1 MTTMTTKEMFELSRE
16 IYSRLNDY
24 RHDIASAIIVIMNE
38 RGVKEIDLKKTRED
52 CKKKGLTDVAECFE
66 YIANGNIV
74 DIYNYN
80 EEKTLECYIDRV
92 IIGDLGFVG
101 CVCSGVQDPDFE
113 ITENVRTLNIQTA
126 ISVMELVA
134 EYFDFMDEIA
144 SKK

>member
-1 MTTMTTKEMFELSRE
+1 MFELSGA
-16 IYSRLNDY
+16 IYGRLSDY
-24 RHDIASAIIVIMNE
+24 RQEMASAIIVIMNE

-52 CKKKGLTDVAECFE
+52 CKKKGLRDAAECFE

-80 EEKTLECYIDRV
+80 EEKTLACYIDRV

-101 CVCSGVQDPDFE
+101 CVCSGVQDPSFE

-134 EYFDFMDEIA
+134 EYFDFMDEMA

>member
-1 MTTMTTKEMFELSRE
+1 MTTNEMFELSGE

-52 CKKKGLTDVAECFE
+52 CKKMGLSDVAECFE

-101 CVCSGVQDPDFE
+101 CVCSGVQDPSFE

-126 ISVMELVA
+126 ISVMECVA
-134 EYFDFMDEIA
+134 EYFDAIGEME
-144 SKK
+144 SKQ

>member
-1 MTTMTTKEMFELSRE
+1 MTTKEMFDLSGE

-52 CKKKGLTDVAECFE
+52 CKKNGLTDVAECFE

-80 EEKTLECYIDRV
+80 NDETLACYIDRV

-101 CVCSGVQDPDFE
+101 CVCSGVKDPSFE
-113 ITENVRTLNIQTA
+113 VTENVRTLNIQTP

>member
-1 MTTMTTKEMFELSRE
+1 MTTKEMFELSGE

-38 RGVKEIDLKKTRED
+38 RGVKEIDIRKSREY
-52 CKKKGLTDVAECFE
+52 CKKKGLLDAADCLE
-66 YIANGNIV
+66 YIANNNIV

-80 EEKTLECYIDRV
+80 GETLACYIDRV

-101 CVCSGVQDPDFE
+101 CVCRGVKDPDFE
-113 ITENVRTLNIQTA
+113 ITKNLRNLNIQTV
-126 ISVMELVA
+126 ISVMEWVA
-134 EYFDFMDEIA
+134 EYFDFMDEVA

>member
-1 MTTMTTKEMFELSRE
+1 MTTKEMFELSGE

-52 CKKKGLTDVAECFE
+52 CKKMGLTDVAECFE

-80 EEKTLECYIDRV
+80 NDETLACYIDRV

-101 CVCSGVQDPDFE
+101 CVCSGVQDPSFE
-113 ITENVRTLNIQTA
+113 VTENVRTLNIQTV

>member
-1 MTTMTTKEMFELSRE
+1 MTTNEMFELSGE

-38 RGVKEIDLKKTRED
+38 RGVKEIDLKKARED
-52 CKKKGLTDVAECFE
+52 CKKMGFTDVAERFE

-80 EEKTLECYIDRV
+80 NDETLACYIDRV

-101 CVCSGVQDPDFE
+101 CVCSGVQDPGFE

-126 ISVMELVA
+126 ISVMECVA
-134 EYFDFMDEIA
+134 EYFDFMDEMA

>member
-1 MTTMTTKEMFELSRE
+1 MTTNEMFELSGE

-38 RGVKEIDLKKTRED
+38 RGVKEIDLKKARED
-52 CKKKGLTDVAECFE
+52 CKKNGLLDAAECFE

-80 EEKTLECYIDRV
+80 EEKTLACYIDRV

-101 CVCSGVQDPDFE
+101 CVCSGVQDPGFE
-113 ITENVRTLNIQTA
+113 ITENVRTLNIYAA
-126 ISVMELVA
+126 ISVMELVT
-134 EYFDFMDEIA
+134 EYFDAIREIA

>member
-1 MTTMTTKEMFELSRE
+1 MFELSGE

-52 CKKKGLTDVAECFE
+52 CKKNGLTDVADCFE

-80 EEKTLECYIDRV
+80 NDETLACYIDRV

-101 CVCSGVQDPDFE
+101 CVCRGVKDPDFE

-126 ISVMELVA
+126 ISVMECVA
-134 EYFDFMDEIA
+134 EYFDFMDEME

>member
-1 MTTMTTKEMFELSRE
+1 MTTNEMFELSGE

-38 RGVKEIDLKKTRED
+38 RGVNEIDLKKARED
-52 CKKKGLTDVAECFE
+52 CKKKGFTDVAERFE

-80 EEKTLECYIDRV
+80 EEKTLACYIDRV
-92 IIGDLGFVG
+92 IILDMGFVY
-101 CVCSGVQDPDFE
+101 CVCRGVQDPDFE
-113 ITENVRTLNIQTA
+113 ITDNVRTLNIYDT
-126 ISVMELVA
+126 ISVMELVT
-134 EYFDFMDEIA
+134 EYFDAIGEIA

>member
-1 MTTMTTKEMFELSRE
+1 MTTNEMFELSGE

-52 CKKKGLTDVAECFE
+52 CKKMGLSDVAECFE
-66 YIANGNIV
+66 YIANSNIV

-80 EEKTLECYIDRV
+80 GETLACYIDRV

-101 CVCSGVQDPDFE
+101 CVCRGVQDPDFE
-113 ITENVRTLNIQTA
+113 ITENMRTLNIQAT

-134 EYFDFMDEIA
+134 EYFDFMDEMA